1 MGRRQKGAHANA
13 DCFQAIPAA
22 AKVRESHAP
31 RVKISRRTPPPGD
44 GPPFYMAFCSFCRLA
59 PALLKRFSN
68 GVDRV
73 CDLSNFSRLSP
84 NKTKT
89 KTTIDRMKRI
99 LKSKKAFTLIELL
112 VVIAIIAI
120 LAALLLPALA
130 AAKRKAQRI
139 NCVSNIKQVGI
150 AFRLWEG
157 DNNDRYPMAIQT
169 QFNGAKEKLYVSG
182 QSPQAPAGYN
192 VNSVFVVMS
201 NECSTPKILFCPADN
216 GVGQGP
222 NSGYTGNAT
231 MTRTYA
237 TNFVTFS
244 NTPAYLSYFVCGD
257 ANETYPQMIMIGDR
271 NIGTTA
277 QNVPATTTNTYATA
291 ATTFQWTGGWWGWT
305 AVDLHL
311 RVGNVGM
318 ADGSAQQLTV
328 SGLQTAL
335 ATATNGASTQSPWY
349 NFPQ

>member
-1 MGRRQKGAHANA
+1 MR
-13 DCFQAIPAA
+13 
-22 AKVRESHAP
+22 
-31 RVKISRRTPPPGD
+31 
-44 GPPFYMAFCSFCRLA
+44 
-59 PALLKRFSN
+59 
-68 GVDRV
+68 
-73 CDLSNFSRLSP
+73 DLSNFHNLSP

-157 DNNDRYPMAIQT
+157 DNGDRYPMAIQT
-169 QFNGAKEKLYVSG
+169 QFNGAKDKIYTSSTPVI
-182 QSPQAPAGYN
+182 PATPGYN
-192 VNSVFVVMS
+192 VNGVFVVMS

-216 GVGQGP
+216 GLGQGP
-222 NSGYTGNAT
+222 NVGYSGAAG

-237 TNFVTFS
+237 TNFATFS

-257 ANETYPQMIMIGDR
+257 AVETYPQMIMIGDR
-271 NIGTTA
+271 NIGTTT
-277 QNVPATTTNTYATA
+277 QNAPATTTNTCATSA
-291 ATTFQWTGGWWGWT
+291 TFQWTGGWWGWT

-328 SGLQTAL
+328 AGLQTAL
-335 ATATNGASTQSPWY
+335 ATATNGSSTTQPWY